1 MKQARQVLRNFGVS
15 DEEVTHLIL
24 YHYITSLCPGDA
36 FSFYGILV
44 VNSRNSGSKS
54 PGAKPGWVIVWC
66 SRARHYSLDRLGL
79 GFL

>member
-15 DEEVTHLIL
+15 DEEVTYSVL
-24 YHYITSLCPGDA
+24 YRYITSLCPGDA

-54 PGAKPGWVIVWC
+54 PGARPGWVIVWY
-66 SRARHYSLDRLGL
+66 SRARHYSFDRLGL